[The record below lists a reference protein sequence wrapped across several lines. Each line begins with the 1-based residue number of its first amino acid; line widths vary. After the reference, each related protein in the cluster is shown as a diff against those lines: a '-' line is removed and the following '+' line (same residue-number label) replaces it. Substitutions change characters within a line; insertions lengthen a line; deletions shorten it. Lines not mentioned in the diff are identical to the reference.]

1 MSRPISKAAL
11 SPTPMCKRQFARC
24 ASRNYHNGQLM
35 IIQWQREIAYSIIIL
50 SAFSGLSTLIEE
62 EGVALATEASRFI
75 GIDMDIDEVE
85 GCSLSRFIGIGIGI
99 DEVAGCSM
107 SFFIG
112 IDIDVGIEVVA
123 GLCIPC
129 DPC

>member
-1 MSRPISKAAL
+1 
-11 SPTPMCKRQFARC
+11 
-24 ASRNYHNGQLM
+24 
-35 IIQWQREIAYSIIIL
+35 
-50 SAFSGLSTLIEE
+50 
-62 EGVALATEASRFI
+62 
-75 GIDMDIDEVE
+75 MDIDEVE